1 LKDTRLVIKPAGG
14 FVRRGHPATLVC
26 EYDLEGAPLY
36 SVKWYRGSREF
47 FRHMPNE
54 TPPTKIF
61 PFQGLNLDVSIVLP
75 FYLGSSRLQ
84 CCLIIIAANFDFL
97 LYASTSPVLRKRFLK
112 RPSKKEKDATAALC
126 SGSACLIRA
135 NIEFS

>member
-1 LKDTRLVIKPAGG
+1 MLFFPDVVSGGCALKDTRLVIKPAGG

-61 PFQGLNLDVSIVLP
+61 PFQGLNLDVSFSIP
-75 FYLGSSRLQ
+75 SEQPIRLQ
-84 CCLIIIAANFDFL
+84 PPGTF
-97 LYASTSPVLRKRFLK
+97 
-112 RPSKKEKDATAALC
+112 
-126 SGSACLIRA
+126 G
-135 NIEFS
+135 

>member
-1 LKDTRLVIKPAGG
+1 MRIIIDVSGGWALKDTKLVIKPQGG

-47 FRHMPNE
+47 FRHVPNE

-61 PFQGLNLDVSIVLP
+61 PFQGLNLDVSFHLKEGRVSVASP
-75 FYLGSSRLQ
+75 GADQSRRHSPGAFCFL
-84 CCLIIIAANFDFL
+84 LIAANFNL
-97 LYASTSPVLRKRFLK
+97 RRKRFLMRK
-112 RPSKKEKDATAALC
+112 RER
-126 SGSACLIRA
+126 G
-135 NIEFS
+135 